1 MACIFFR
8 RLVGSLSVSIV
19 LVPMAGAQAPADG
32 FTKAQPGFL
41 ARDRVVLP
49 GRTALGGIAYAPDGS
64 PIVFVGSEL
73 RLYAGDSPRVLT
85 SFDHAVS
92 GSFAVMSP
100 DGQAVIISE
109 GSEGDIYRVPL
120 AGGDRV
126 LIDHIQSNYDLVFDR
141 AGRGLVSANSG
152 GQEILLLDNDPAL
165 DDRAVVVNIPGLS
178 GPLALDAGGNLY
190 YGTAVFSGDPPFP
203 QTLHRFSAAQLES
216 AIGGS
221 PIDFSEGDILLEDFP
236 GFAGMRWH
244 EEKLYVSDLGF
255 GGGLGRVLT
264 VDLARGLEVKE
275 FATFPLEGGILSPTF
290 LAILPGS
297 KPFAPGSGRAGGS
310 LLVAYSDFQTITRVA
325 EIVPELHFVRG
336 RINADERIDL
346 SDPVALLDF
355 LFLGQKAPEVPEAA
369 DVNGDGS
376 TDISDAMYL
385 LNFLFLGGPKP
396 PLPFPEPGPAPP
408 PGA

>member
-1 MACIFFR
+1 MASIFLR
-8 RLVGSLSVSIV
+8 AAASISVSIV
-19 LVPMAGAQAPADG
+19 LVRIAGAQAPADG
-32 FTKAQPGFL
+32 FTKVEPGFL

-49 GRTALGGIAYAPDGS
+49 ARTALGGIAYAPDGS
-64 PIVFVGSEL
+64 PIALEGNEL
-73 RLYAGDSPRVLT
+73 RLYTGDSSRLLT
-85 SFDHAVS
+85 SFDDGIS
-92 GSFAVMSP
+92 GSFAVMSS
-100 DGQAVIISE
+100 DGRAVII
-109 GSEGDIYRVPL
+109 GAGPAGDIYRVPL
-120 AGGDRV
+120 EGGERV

-141 AGRGLVSANSG
+141 AGRGLVSANPG
-152 GQEILLLDNDPAL
+152 VQQILLLDNDPAL
-165 DDRAVVVNIPGLS
+165 DDRAVIGNIPGLS
-178 GPLALDAGGNLY
+178 GPLALDAAGNLY

-264 VDLARGLEVKE
+264 IDLARGLEVKE
-275 FATFPLEGGILSPTF
+275 LATFPFEGGILSPTF

-297 KPFAPGSGRAGGS
+297 KPFAPGSGRAGGL
-310 LLVAYSDFQTITRVA
+310 LLVAYSDFQTVTRVA

-336 RINADERIDL
+336 RINGDERIDL
-346 SDPVALLDF
+346 SDSVALLDF

-408 PGA
+408 PGG